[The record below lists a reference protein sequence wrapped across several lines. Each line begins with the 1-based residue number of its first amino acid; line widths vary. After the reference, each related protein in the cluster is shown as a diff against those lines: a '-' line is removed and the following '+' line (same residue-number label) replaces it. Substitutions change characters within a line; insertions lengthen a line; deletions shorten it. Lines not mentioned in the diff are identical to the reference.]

1 LFDGSQI
8 SPACPSDN
16 SSIHLKSGMERWW
29 KIEKLK
35 KRGKNELLGEKPVP
49 IPLYPPQIL
58 QGLAWD
64 RTRASAV
71 QAECFSK

>member
-1 LFDGSQI
+1 LFDASQF

-16 SSIHLKSGMERWW
+16 SSINLKMGMERWR
-29 KIEKLK
+29 KPEEQ
-35 KRGKNELLGEKPVP
+35 KNGNTELLGEKPFPVP
-49 IPLYPPQIL
+49 LCLPQIS

-71 QAECFSK
+71 QAQRFSK